1 MILYSTD
8 DDRLAFELGQDA
20 AEVTVQFIPERFV
33 TEERSPIF
41 RREDRVHQ
49 DFGERFDT
57 TESCPTNV
65 LNQPISG
72 LIHRG
77 KGDPG

>member
-33 TEERSPIF
+33 TTERSPSF

-49 DFGERFDT
+49 DFGERLRDDGIMPD
-57 TESCPTNV
+57 E
-65 LNQPISG
+65 PIDST
-72 LIHRG
+72 HFRV
-77 KGDPG
+77 DSSWQR